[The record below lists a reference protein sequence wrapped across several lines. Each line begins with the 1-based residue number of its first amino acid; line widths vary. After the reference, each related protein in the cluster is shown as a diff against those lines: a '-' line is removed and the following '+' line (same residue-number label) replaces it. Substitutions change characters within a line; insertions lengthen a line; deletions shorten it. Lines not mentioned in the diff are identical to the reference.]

1 MSIFIVNFSKHSSR
15 LARSSSAFIFL
26 LCYFSSSLAYAGTT
40 EEETL
45 HHLQSISSEMD
56 SYKIRMETRIKK
68 SEQLVKQNSELIAR
82 THELLSKHQMGE
94 GVLDEEIDDI
104 EFLFSEI
111 DRLQYEIDSN

>member
-1 MSIFIVNFSKHSSR
+1 MSIFIINFSKHSPR
-15 LARSSSAFIFL
+15 LARNASVFIFS
-26 LCYFSSSLAYAGTT
+26 LCYFSSSLAFAGTI
-40 EEETL
+40 EDETL

-56 SYKIRMETRIKK
+56 NYKTRMETRIKK

-82 THELLSKHQMGE
+82 THELLSNHQIGE

-111 DRLQYEIDSN
+111 DRLQHEIESN